1 MTTRKPRSLAGTLTR
16 ATGLQL
22 ILVAGSLSVLTYFL
36 GRDSGIHQ
44 SEAQRA
50 NLTAV
55 QVSER
60 LSKKLSYPTII
71 NELNES
77 ALTTEPELLNNFD
90 KLSQRFWRQL
100 KSFPVDYINYGAT
113 DGTFLGIEKSQD
125 NRYYHNEDSKR
136 FGRGK
141 MLVFSM
147 DATGQR
153 KQHLSTIPDMST
165 SHEEAWYVD
174 TVKAEQPTWSRI
186 YAWEDQPDT
195 YSISYNAPVYDRTN
209 TLIGVV
215 GVDMIIN
222 KLSTWLQDA
231 WTNNTGLALIV
242 ERNGDLVASSKPELT
257 FIRSASETRR
267 RNLRNLPSPLARKL
281 QEQFLADAT
290 TIQPGATRL
299 VQLKGQPFLVKATP
313 WGDHEGLDWM
323 LLTAIAATPEVTTQQ
338 RDLLITLL
346 ATLSALGFALVIN
359 QRLIRGLLTPL
370 TALKQ
375 ASQDTEAQIAALGDQ
390 PQPLHFQCQLQQESA
405 REVWDLNQAIRAMI
419 NAFNALTSQ
428 LRDKERQIIELFE
441 QQRSRDE
448 KALTQMSNK
457 LRVSLEAASIAHEIN
472 QPISILRLTSE
483 HLLQS
488 LPTQPHDERSDQLT
502 SQLRLLNSQSQR
514 IADISEKIRSLLRN
528 TSSEQQSVD
537 LKQVISNSVRYVQS
551 NTPDIAHW
559 LQIESVHAVPDGTA
573 LIQGDATQLQIAL
586 INLIRNAIEA
596 IQNQHPPNPHPRV
609 SLRLDQVNNTW
620 QIDVEDNGPG
630 IPQERLI
637 DQPLT
642 SSKQQGSG
650 LGLFLVRSAM
660 DNHGGALQIGNRRQG
675 GVLARLSLPMP
686 SASDA
691 LPRAGD

>member
-1 MTTRKPRSLAGTLTR
+1 
-16 ATGLQL
+16 
-22 ILVAGSLSVLTYFL
+22 
-36 GRDSGIHQ
+36 
-44 SEAQRA
+44 
-50 NLTAV
+50 
-55 QVSER
+55 
-60 LSKKLSYPTII
+60 
-71 NELNES
+71 
-77 ALTTEPELLNNFD
+77 
-90 KLSQRFWRQL
+90 
-100 KSFPVDYINYGAT
+100 
-113 DGTFLGIEKSQD
+113 
-125 NRYYHNEDSKR
+125 
-136 FGRGK
+136 
-141 MLVFSM
+141 
-147 DATGQR
+147 
-153 KQHLSTIPDMST
+153 
-165 SHEEAWYVD
+165 
-174 TVKAEQPTWSRI
+174 
-186 YAWEDQPDT
+186 
-195 YSISYNAPVYDRTN
+195 
-209 TLIGVV
+209 
-215 GVDMIIN
+215 
-222 KLSTWLQDA
+222 
-231 WTNNTGLALIV
+231 
-242 ERNGDLVASSKPELT
+242 
-257 FIRSASETRR
+257 
-267 RNLRNLPSPLARKL
+267 
-281 QEQFLADAT
+281 
-290 TIQPGATRL
+290 
-299 VQLKGQPFLVKATP
+299 
-313 WGDHEGLDWM
+313 
-323 LLTAIAATPEVTTQQ
+323 
-338 RDLLITLL
+338 
-346 ATLSALGFALVIN
+346 
-359 QRLIRGLLTPL
+359 
-370 TALKQ
+370 
-375 ASQDTEAQIAALGDQ
+375 
-390 PQPLHFQCQLQQESA
+390 
-405 REVWDLNQAIRAMI
+405 
-419 NAFNALTSQ
+419 

-502 SQLRLLNSQSQR
+502 SQLRLVNSQSQR

-660 DNHGGALQIGNRRQG
+660 DNHGGALQIGNRREG